1 MRGAPRKLLQRSSTP
16 AKVGPRL
23 VTHEKTPPADNW
35 GESIVER
42 DPHPAMTV
50 LIVAVI
56 AFTLAFGFF
65 STVMMWVWFRNT
77 GVDWM
82 FSR

>member
-1 MRGAPRKLLQRSSTP
+1 MSGAPRKPLTGISTP
-16 AKVGPRL
+16 ANAGPKL
-23 VTHEKTPPADNW
+23 VTHGKTAPADNW
-35 GESIVER
+35 GESIAER

-82 FSR
+82 FSP